1 MITLRCQDG
10 GMVKVSGLSLLE
22 HTDKAGPLKDPLA
35 LLLFSVGIEK
45 YFHSHRPKDFPR
57 VSTRGHIDLCRVQ
70 ATPLT
75 PDGWVGKRLGVPKS
89 LFLTEG
95 HDETDYETKGDIP
108 GFGHA
113 DGARGRD
120 DGADTDTDTDESPE
134 ELLVFVHG
142 WLSDEEAALG
152 RMSLL
157 RYTLERNG
165 YRSPVVGFTWDTDQ
179 TVLEWESG
187 KVIANWNGPKLAR
200 FTADYKKRNPDTK
213 LRYISNSLGA
223 HPVFEA
229 LKTLDDFGYEDL
241 LESASVMGG
250 SVPSS
255 SVSVDGEYADAIRN
269 VVGDLYNYRTTEDRT
284 LNLYY
289 RMTEGNDAVGGAG
302 TEGETPDNYH
312 DRRVDYVSDHF
323 SFMLPR
329 KGCLEEV
336 VRDFGVDP
344 PESLKDAEVTKSLK
358 AFGNGTVG
366 ATAETETERER

>member
-1 MITLRCQDG
+1 LITLGCQEG

-45 YFHSHRPKDFPR
+45 YFHSHRPEDFPR

-95 HDETDYETKGDIP
+95 HGETDYETNGEIP
-108 GFGHA
+108 GFG
-113 DGARGRD
+113 DGE
-120 DGADTDTDTDESPE
+120 DGQGDSPE
-134 ELLVFVHG
+134 ELIVFVHG

-200 FTADYKKRNPDTK
+200 FTVDYKKRNPDTK

-250 SVPSS
+250 SVPSG
-255 SVSVDGEYADAIRN
+255 SVSVGGEYADAVRN

-289 RMTEGNDAVGGAG
+289 RMAEGADAVGGAG
-302 TEGETPDNYH
+302 TEGETPENYH
-312 DRRVDYVSDHF
+312 DRRVDYVPDHF
-323 SFMLPR
+323 SFMLP
-329 KGCLEEV
+329 KTGCVEEV

-358 AFGNGTVG
+358 AFGNGTVE
-366 ATAETETERER
+366 ATAETETEGER